1 MKSRGK
7 IASAIFGIIALVG
20 YADLSH
26 GQSRLPEGYI
36 ANNSL
41 NTMDITG
48 KVWRQVGY
56 SELSG
61 SPYLSSEWGKG
72 IVKLANNKVT
82 NGIDLKYDQIAD
94 VLLYKNSKD
103 EVMEIAEPVA
113 EFKIAVKTKKG
124 EEQHLFRTG
133 FKPVGNN
140 KESSF
145 YEVLSDGNVKFLKKT
160 IKFITEEKEYNSS
173 TVVKKINDKIAYY
186 IVKPDEAPILVSKS
200 EKDILGAINDKKSEL
215 TNYIG
220 ENKLN
225 LKKDEDI
232 LKLLEYYFT
241 ITKKA

>member
-1 MKSRGK
+1 MKPNRK
-7 IASAIFGIIALVG
+7 ITYTVLALTIMLC
-20 YADLSH
+20 YANLSY
-26 GQSRLPEGYI
+26 GQLKPLVEGYI
-36 ANNSL
+36 PSAL

-124 EEQHLFRTG
+124 EEEHLFRTG

-186 IVKPDEAPILVSKS
+186 IVKPDEAPILVSKT
-200 EKDILGAINDKKSEL
+200 EKDILGAINDKKIEL
-215 TNYIG
+215 TNYIS

-225 LKKDEDI
+225 LKKEEDI